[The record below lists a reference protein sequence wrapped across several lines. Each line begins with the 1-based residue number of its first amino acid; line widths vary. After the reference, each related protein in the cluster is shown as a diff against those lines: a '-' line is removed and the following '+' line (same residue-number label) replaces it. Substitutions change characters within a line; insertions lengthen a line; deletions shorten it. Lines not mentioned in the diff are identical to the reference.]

1 MTIGDVE
8 MKKQQ
13 PSLCSRLGLALA
25 LANADLDTRAVAIR
39 EFQKVMS
46 GKITEDQMDPAIRSL
61 LSGRESKKKIV
72 LTGKRQRKG
81 SDAK

>member
-1 MTIGDVE
+1 MTIGDVA

-13 PSLCSRLGLALA
+13 RSLCSRLGLALA

-46 GKITEDQMDPAIRSL
+46 GKITEDQMDPTIRSL
-61 LSGRESKKKIV
+61 LSDHESKKKIV
-72 LTGKRQRKG
+72 LPSNRRRKG